1 MNTLVKTNKK
11 FPDEKIKNKKGAET
25 NTVTTNGQLNR
36 PKKKVKESN
45 VWYAPRSRFVETKS
59 DAQGDRRV
67 KVIIIQEGLGNLR
80 DKHFYT
86 KEALQKCFQRFEGQQ
101 CYADHP
107 SKSEELD
114 RPERST
120 RDIIGH
126 YENVTFIENFSK
138 GVSAIQGDLC
148 ILPGA
153 AYDWAWNLVQGAVQ
167 YARKYPDMNLVGIS
181 INANG
186 VTHPENE
193 NNAVIHYV
201 DEIPDVFSA
210 DLVTKAGA
218 GGKILEG
225 FKESMKR
232 LKEAIS
238 KLPNKGVKTTM
249 KKEMEKMIGEM
260 EALKGKCE
268 SGEVEPATMPDV
280 IGNMIDMLKGL
291 ADKVPAD
298 ADADADAD
306 TEADA
311 KAKADADAKAKA
323 DADAKAKADAKP
335 ADAPA
340 DGEEAKTIKE
350 AQAVIEKMKADM
362 KLKDA
367 EIKES
372 KDKLAVA
379 DAEKK
384 LTESKMLV
392 ATLLEKSHLPK
403 GTFDDLKEVL
413 IGKDE
418 KYCQKMIEG
427 RKEMLKN
434 LNKVVVE
441 GIGEIHLSESN
452 SKVDDILAGIP
463 TK

>member
-1 MNTLVKTNKK
+1 MKTLVKTPKK
-11 FPDEKIKNKKGAET
+11 FKDEKIKPADKKGAET

-36 PKKKVKESN
+36 PQKKVKESN
-45 VWYAPRSRFVETKS
+45 VWYSPRSRFVEAKS
-59 DAQGDRRV
+59 DAQGVDRRV

-86 KEALQKCFQRFEGQQ
+86 REALQKSFQRFEGSQ

-107 SKSEELD
+107 SKDEELN

-126 YENVTFIENFSK
+126 YENITFLENFSA

-148 ILPGA
+148 ILPGT

-167 YARKYPDMNLVGIS
+167 YARKYPDKNLVGIS

-186 VTHPENE
+186 VTHPESENE
-193 NNAVIHYV
+193 DVIHYV
-201 DEIPDVFSA
+201 DEIVDVFSA
-210 DLVTKAGA
+210 DLVTKSGA

-238 KLPNKGVKTTM
+238 KMPNKGVKTTM

-268 SGEVEPATMPDV
+268 SGEIEPATMPDV
-280 IGNMIDMLKGL
+280 IANMIEMLKGL
-291 ADKVPAD
+291 ADKVP
-298 ADADADAD
+298 ADADAD

-323 DADAKAKADAKP
+323 EAEAKAKAEAEGEGEAEGEAKDMKEALAKIAQMKKELAEKDAKVKE
-335 ADAPA
+335 A
-340 DGEEAKTIKE
+340 EAK
-350 AQAVIEKMKADM
+350 
-362 KLKDA
+362 
-367 EIKES
+367 S
-372 KDKLAVA
+372 KVL

-392 ATLLEKSHLPK
+392 ATLLEQSHLPK

-413 IGKDE
+413 VGKDE
-418 KYCQKMIEG
+418 AYCKKMIEG
-427 RKEMLKN
+427 RKTMLKN
-434 LNKVVVE
+434 LNTVQVE
-441 GIGEIHLSESN
+441 GIGEVHLTESN
-452 SKVDDILAGIP
+452 SGVDDILAGIP
-463 TK
+463 TNK